1 MNKDLT
7 IKIDGVKKKVMHLI
21 DQNRK
26 LVVKKKE
33 LEEEIKMAKQSFE
46 NELRKSDELNNQ
58 IKIIRLARN
67 IGTAETERADITE
80 LKRKI
85 NEYIKEIDHCLTML
99 NDWLMSGKKETVNI
113 NVLIAER
120 LYPLKVTKSDE
131 EKLRNA
137 VKLVNEKIKEYQT
150 LYDGKDK
157 QDYVA
162 MCLLNFAVE
171 HVNLQESTQHN
182 NRLLE
187 EKIIQL
193 EEVLS
198 DVSK

>member
-1 MNKDLT
+1 M
-7 IKIDGVKKKVMHLI
+7 
-21 DQNRK
+21 R
-26 LVVKKKE
+26 
-33 LEEEIKMAKQSFE
+33 MA
-46 NELRKSDELNNQ
+46 
-58 IKIIRLARN
+58 
-67 IGTAETERADITE
+67 
-80 LKRKI
+80 
-85 NEYIKEIDHCLTML
+85 
-99 NDWLMSGKKETVNI
+99 GKNETVSV

-131 EKLRNA
+131 GKLQHA
-137 VKLVNEKIKEYQT
+137 VKLVNEKIKEYQK

-157 QDYVA
+157 QDYMA

-171 HVNLQESTQHN
+171 HVNFQDSTETD

-187 EKIIQL
+187 EKIAQL